1 MSAQLP
7 EHLHGESISNLVNV
21 DHQMVIWLLNLQSHV
36 IAQKKHASQHAMS
49 HTPPE
54 TSMQML
60 YFAQAAAGGGAAAA
74 ADTTVH
80 VLLSAAGP
88 ALTPALPGDAI
99 QAWVSRI
106 ISL

>member
-21 DHQMVIWLLNLQSHV
+21 DHQVVIWLLNLQSHG
-36 IAQKKHASQHAMS
+36 IGQKKHASQHAMS

-60 YFAQAAAGGGAAAA
+60 YFAQAAGGGGGAA

-88 ALTPALPGDAI
+88 ALTPALPRQTI
-99 QAWVSRI
+99 QAWVSRN